1 MFFDFPFDVIVN
13 ILDLLTIQDIVKLRL
28 VNKSFNN
35 LVKEYGFKLYFT
47 NQKWNMIISNI
58 NSKKHNNP
66 SSPISLND
74 NWQQKVSFG
83 YTTQQNWKK
92 KFFSSTIITK
102 YHGQS
107 LIPTLKFDKEKLLL
121 SIGNSIEIYYFNKNS
136 YGDFNKKKKSEWF
149 ISHSNDITDILL
161 GEGIDD
167 EILYTCSVD
176 CTIKKWELN
185 NNNNNNNNDNY
196 NNNRQYNLTPKKQF
210 KGHRSS
216 VQSIYQ
222 FPDDPINLYSV
233 GFDETLRMWNT
244 ETTQDKMEI
253 SLPGRPRVIH
263 GLSSKNKLIGVG
275 NRSKENFTL
284 YYVTPNDFVKYAT
297 GIKDHQSTVYAI
309 ASNPNLPNTFVTG
322 CYDGICRLF
331 DVRTMHC
338 VASYRDPYD
347 YHPVFSVDYDA
358 YRLAAGANRN
368 GIIRIFDLRYNKHNH
383 DNHQELK
390 KGARKND
397 GWSLYLGNNRSP
409 VYSLQMDHSRIFAA
423 LSNMIWMLDFSKYKL
438 NYSNNHNNPCLHY
451 THAKNWL
458 G

>member
-66 SSPISLND
+66 SSPTSLND

-161 GEGIDD
+161 GE
-167 EILYTCSVD
+167 
-176 CTIKKWELN
+176 
-185 NNNNNNNNDNY
+185 
-196 NNNRQYNLTPKKQF
+196 
-210 KGHRSS
+210 
-216 VQSIYQ
+216 
-222 FPDDPINLYSV
+222 DDPINLYSV

-347 YHPVFSVDYDA
+347 YHP
-358 YRLAAGANRN
+358 AGANRN

-409 VYSLQMDHSRIFAA
+409 VYSLQIV
-423 LSNMIWMLDFSKYKL
+423 
-438 NYSNNHNNPCLHY
+438 
-451 THAKNWL
+451 
-458 G
+458 